1 LLSIIAAYP
10 ITSDE
15 YTVLEDKFGQLCHY
29 QSWQLLKK
37 NTRNNHTNEED
48 DIAQEMRLALIRSA
62 CYYKR
67 QVYIEKCFGCLG
79 EYYVDPENSELKT
92 FVSTIEDDFTSSV
105 VEELANLWKN
115 RTRHGANRQ
124 KFGPHQEEMLFATVK
139 KYVPKAER
147 PDRNEPLVLDSKF
160 NTYCKAITWNAQK
173 SIGKKITREKSWRTG
188 LVSLSEFDYLGGGC

>member
-1 LLSIIAAYP
+1 LLSIISAYP

-15 YTVLEDKFGQLCHY
+15 YSVLEDKFGQLCHY

-67 QVYIEKCFGCLG
+67 QVYIEKCFEVVGSYIYN
-79 EYYVDPENSELKT
+79 EDERVYE
-92 FVSTIEDDFTSSV
+92 STIDNVFTATI
-105 VEELANLWKN
+105 VENLHDLWEN
-115 RTRHGANRQ
+115 RTRHGASRQ
-124 KFGPHQEEMLFATVK
+124 KFGPYQEAILFKIVK

-147 PDRNEPLVLDSKF
+147 PDRLSPLVLDSKF

-188 LVSLSEFDYLGGGC
+188 LVSLSEYDYLGGGV

>member
-1 LLSIIAAYP
+1 MLSIISAYP

-15 YTVLEDKFGQLCHY
+15 YSVLEDKFGQLCHY

-62 CYYKR
+62 SYYKR
-67 QVYIEKCFGCLG
+67 QVHIEKCF
-79 EYYVDPENSELKT
+79 EAADQYVTDP
-92 FVSTIEDDFTSSV
+92 FSV
-105 VEELANLWKN
+105 QILEQLHDLWEN

-124 KFGPHQEEMLFATVK
+124 KFGPYQEAILFKLVK
-139 KYVPKAER
+139 KHVPKSER
-147 PDRNEPLVLDSKF
+147 PDRNSPLVLDSKF

-188 LVSLSEFDYLGGGC
+188 LVSLSEYDYLGGGC

>member
-1 LLSIIAAYP
+1 MISIISAYP

-15 YTVLEDKFGQLCHY
+15 YSVLEDKFGQLCHY

-67 QVYIEKCFGCLG
+67 QVYIEKCLNAIG
-79 EYYVDPENSELKT
+79 YYVDTKPGEDRK
-92 FVSTIEDDFTSSV
+92 FKSTINDKFIAQI
-105 VEELANLWKN
+105 VEELANLWAN

-124 KFGPHQEEMLFATVK
+124 KFGPYQENILFNIIN
-139 KYVPKAER
+139 KYVPKIDR
-147 PDRNEPLVLDSKF
+147 PDRKSPLILDGKF

-188 LVSLSEFDYLGGGC
+188 LVSLSEFDYLQGG

>member
-1 LLSIIAAYP
+1 MLSIISSYP
-10 ITSDE
+10 ITSAE
-15 YTVLEDKFGQLCHY
+15 YSTLEDKFGQLCHY

-67 QVYIEKCFGCLG
+67 QVYIEKCLKSVGSYTEDAETG
-79 EYYVDPENSELKT
+79 EKT
-92 FVSTIEDDFTSSV
+92 FISTIDHPFTKMV
-105 VEELANLWKN
+105 VEELAYLWAN

-124 KFGPHQEEMLFATVK
+124 KFGHYQEEILFKIIK
-139 KYVPKAER
+139 KYVSKQDR
-147 PDRNEPLVLDSKF
+147 PDRKSPLVLDSKF

-173 SIGKKITREKSWRTG
+173 SIGKKITREKSFRG
-188 LVSLSEFDYLGGGC
+188 NQVSLSEFDHLA

>member
-1 LLSIIAAYP
+1 MSSIIASYP

-15 YTVLEDKFGQLCHY
+15 YTILEEKFGQLCHY
-29 QSWQLLKK
+29 QSWQLLKN

-67 QVYIEKCFGCLG
+67 QVYIEKCLNSIGSYIDTKPG
-79 EYYVDPENSELKT
+79 EVRIFK
-92 FVSTIEDDFTSSV
+92 STIDDEFTAKV
-105 VEELANLWKN
+105 VEELANLWAN

-124 KFGPHQEEMLFATVK
+124 KFGPHQEAMLFAIVK
-139 KYVPKAER
+139 KHVSKSER
-147 PDRNEPLVLDSKF
+147 PDRTEPLVLDSKF

-188 LVSLSEFDYLGGGC
+188 LVSLSEYDYLGSGF

>member
-1 LLSIIAAYP
+1 MLSIISAYP

-15 YTVLEDKFGQLCHY
+15 YSVLEDKFGQLCHY

-67 QVYIEKCFGCLG
+67 QVYIEKCLKSVGTYTEDANTG
-79 EYYVDPENSELKT
+79 EKIFN
-92 FVSTIEDDFTSSV
+92 STIDHSFTKMV
-105 VEELANLWKN
+105 VEELANLWAN

-124 KFGPHQEEMLFATVK
+124 KFGPHQEAMLFKIVK
-139 KYVPKAER
+139 KYVPKVER
-147 PDRNEPLVLDSKF
+147 PNRTDPLVLDAKF

-188 LVSLSEFDYLGGGC
+188 LVSLSEFDYLGS

>member
-1 LLSIIAAYP
+1 LLSIISAYP

-15 YTVLEDKFGQLCHY
+15 YSVLEDKFGQLCHY

-48 DIAQEMRLALIRSA
+48 DIAQEMRLALLRSA

-67 QVYIEKCFGCLG
+67 QVYIEKCLKIVDD
-79 EYYVDPENSELKT
+79 YVK
-92 FVSTIEDDFTSSV
+92 DDFTQEV
-105 VEELANLWKN
+105 VDELRNLWEN

-124 KFGPHQEEMLFATVK
+124 KFGPHQEAMLFDIVK
-139 KYVPKAER
+139 KHVPKSKR
-147 PDRNEPLVLDSKF
+147 PDRASPLVLDGKF

-188 LVSLSEFDYLGGGC
+188 LVSLSEFDYLGS